1 MSIPAYLAACAG
13 LALGGFDPGPLLIA
27 AVFMA
32 ARTTPDAAR
41 AVRRSVFDFGAVLIG
56 GTIAWGV
63 ALSLVFGKSLA

>member
-32 ARTTPDAAR
+32 ARTAPDAAR
-41 AVRRSVFDFGAVLIG
+41 AVRRCVFGVGAGVLG
-56 GTIAWGV
+56 GALAGGV
-63 ALSLVFGKSLA
+63 ALARGLG